1 MRAPSCQDSYYSR
14 LLENISLTW
23 ERPWGTLCPC
33 WMYLKA
39 ECETLYLAGKTSSMT
54 SMTEGNRDNDKQGR
68 EPQVERKIFYIFSP
82 NKPSIV

>member
-33 WMYLKA
+33 WMHLKA
-39 ECETLYLAGKTSSMT
+39 GCETLGKTSSMT

-68 EPQVERKIFYIFSP
+68 ESP
-82 NKPSIV
+82 S